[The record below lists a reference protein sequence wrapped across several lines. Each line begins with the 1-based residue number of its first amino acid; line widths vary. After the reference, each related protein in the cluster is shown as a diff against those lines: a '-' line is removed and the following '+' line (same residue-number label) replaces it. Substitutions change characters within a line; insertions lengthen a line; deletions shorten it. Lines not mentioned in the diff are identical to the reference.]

1 MKKITKLF
9 CLVAVGMLLTQAVSA
24 QKFGHINS
32 TLLLSFMP
40 ETKMADST
48 LTRFGADLEGRLKT
62 MGVEYQA
69 KVQEFQTLEASMS
82 GPIRDSKIKE
92 ITDLEERIAQFQE
105 SAQQSIVSKKEE
117 TYSPIIEKAQ
127 EAIQAVAKEGSYTY
141 IFDTSA
147 GVLLHAAD
155 SDDIMSLVK
164 AKLGIK

>member
-9 CLVAVGMLLTQAVSA
+9 CLAALAILFTQAASA

-48 LTRFGADLEGRLKT
+48 LTKFGADLEGRLKT

-69 KVQEFQTLEASMS
+69 KVQEFQSLEASMS

-127 EAIQAVAKEGSYTY
+127 DAIQAVAKEGSYTY

-164 AKLGIK
+164 AKLGIR